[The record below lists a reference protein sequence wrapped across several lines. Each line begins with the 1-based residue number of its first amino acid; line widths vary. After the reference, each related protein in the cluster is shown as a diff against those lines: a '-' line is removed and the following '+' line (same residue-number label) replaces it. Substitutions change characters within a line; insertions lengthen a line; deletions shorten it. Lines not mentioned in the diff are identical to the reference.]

1 MSLYLRNS
9 TWIDPETFKATTTT
23 IKVEEGPS
31 GGMAL
36 DAHAPV
42 ECPPEDTV
50 LDCTGRLVT
59 PSFGCGHHHI
69 YSALARGMP
78 PAPKAPANFLEVLE
92 YVWWRMDKKL
102 DHDMIEASALV
113 TGLYCAK
120 NGVTF
125 VIDHHASP
133 FHLDGSLET
142 IAKALDRVGLG
153 HLLCYEISCRDGEEI
168 KEKGLDETDAFLSS
182 GRKGHVGLHA
192 SFTVDDD
199 LLGRAV
205 DLARKHKT
213 GVHIH
218 VAEGIEDQEHCARTY
233 GKSVV
238 RRLSD
243 AGVLDLPLSILGHCV
258 HLDAEERDIIRT
270 SPCWVVQNTESN
282 LNNNVGLGRY
292 NDFPRVMLG
301 TEQVVFRNTFRIDA
315 VPLLSKIPVLG
326 PILFQKAYVTTYLGI
341 LVLIVTAFILKR
353 TRFGL
358 RLRSCGENPQAADSV
373 GISVYKMR
381 YSGVL
386 ISGALA
392 GLGGLVFILPTTT
405 TYTASVSGYGFLAM
419 SVVVFGQWKPWG
431 IALGA
436 LFFGLTKT
444 IAASYSVIP
453 FLYNLGIPEAFFK
466 MLPYVAT
473 LIVLAFSTKRSNAP
487 GVIGV
492 PYDKSKR

>member
-1 MSLYLRNS
+1 MNLFIFICQQTL
-9 TWIDPETFKATTTT
+9 IF
-23 IKVEEGPS
+23 
-31 GGMAL
+31 
-36 DAHAPV
+36 
-42 ECPPEDTV
+42 
-50 LDCTGRLVT
+50 LV
-59 PSFGCGHHHI
+59 P
-69 YSALARGMP
+69 L
-78 PAPKAPANFLEVLE
+78 LL
-92 YVWWRMDKKL
+92 
-102 DHDMIEASALV
+102 
-113 TGLYCAK
+113 
-120 NGVTF
+120 
-125 VIDHHASP
+125 
-133 FHLDGSLET
+133 
-142 IAKALDRVGLG
+142 VGLG
-153 HLLCYEISCRDGEEI
+153 DLFSERSGVLNIALEGIMVFGAFAGIMFIRSASAAMPSWLVLLIAILISILAGI
-168 KEKGLDETDAFLSS
+168 LLSS
-182 GRKGHVGLHA
+182 LHA
-192 SFTVDDD
+192 FAS
-199 LLGRAV
+199 
-205 DLARKHKT
+205 
-213 GVHIH
+213 IH
-218 VAEGIEDQEHCARTY
+218 LKAEQTISSTA
-233 GKSVV
+233 
-238 RRLSD
+238 
-243 AGVLDLPLSILGHCV
+243 
-258 HLDAEERDIIRT
+258 IIT
-270 SPCWVVQNTESN
+270 FATAFCIF
-282 LNNNVGLGRY
+282 Y
-292 NDFPRVMLG
+292 ARVMLG

-381 YSGVL
+381 YAGVL

-405 TYTASVSGYGFLAM
+405 TYTAM

>member
-1 MSLYLRNS
+1 MDNYAIELLHITKVFPGIVANDDITLRVRYGEIHALLGENGAGKSTLMSVLFGLYQ
-9 TWIDPETFKATTTT
+9 P
-23 IKVEEGPS
+23 EEGEILVNGKKAEIKNPRTANAL
-31 GGMAL
+31 GIGMVHQHFML
-36 DAHAPV
+36 V
-42 ECPPEDTV
+42 QNFTV
-50 LDCTGRLVT
+50 LENIVLGVETAKHGVLQMEEARKKVLALSERYGLNIDCDARVSDITVGMQQRVEILKMLYKDNNILIFDEPTAVLTPQEIDELTLIFLV
-59 PSFGCGHHHI
+59 P
-69 YSALARGMP
+69 L
-78 PAPKAPANFLEVLE
+78 LL
-92 YVWWRMDKKL
+92 
-102 DHDMIEASALV
+102 
-113 TGLYCAK
+113 
-120 NGVTF
+120 
-125 VIDHHASP
+125 
-133 FHLDGSLET
+133 
-142 IAKALDRVGLG
+142 VGLG
-153 HLLCYEISCRDGEEI
+153 DLFSERSGVLNIALEGIMVFGAFAGIMFIRSASAAMPSWLVLLIAILISILAGI
-168 KEKGLDETDAFLSS
+168 LLSS
-182 GRKGHVGLHA
+182 LHA
-192 SFTVDDD
+192 FAS
-199 LLGRAV
+199 
-205 DLARKHKT
+205 
-213 GVHIH
+213 IH
-218 VAEGIEDQEHCARTY
+218 LKAEQTISSTA
-233 GKSVV
+233 
-238 RRLSD
+238 
-243 AGVLDLPLSILGHCV
+243 
-258 HLDAEERDIIRT
+258 IIT
-270 SPCWVVQNTESN
+270 FATAFCIF
-282 LNNNVGLGRY
+282 Y
-292 NDFPRVMLG
+292 ARVMLG

>member
-1 MSLYLRNS
+1 MNKSRGRWLLIGTLSAIILVVGVPFIINECYKKNDGYITVWNAADLLSYYGTIVAAGIGIVGVYFTVYIANKNYRDDAKNR
-9 TWIDPETFKATTTT
+9 ILPYIAINVINVRQPDPFS
-23 IKVEEGPS
+23 EGMGLEGIMVFGAFAGIMFIRSASAAMPS
-31 GGMAL
+31 WL
-36 DAHAPV
+36 
-42 ECPPEDTV
+42 V
-50 LDCTGRLVT
+50 LLIAILISILAGILL
-59 PSFGCGHHHI
+59 
-69 YSALARGMP
+69 SALHAF
-78 PAPKAPANFLEVLE
+78 ASIHLKAEQTISSTA
-92 YVWWRMDKKL
+92 
-102 DHDMIEASALV
+102 II
-113 TGLYCAK
+113 
-120 NGVTF
+120 TF
-125 VIDHHASP
+125 A
-133 FHLDGSLET
+133 T
-142 IAKALDRVGLG
+142 
-153 HLLCYEISCRDGEEI
+153 
-168 KEKGLDETDAFLSS
+168 AFCIFY
-182 GRKGHVGLHA
+182 A
-192 SFTVDDD
+192 
-199 LLGRAV
+199 
-205 DLARKHKT
+205 
-213 GVHIH
+213 
-218 VAEGIEDQEHCARTY
+218 
-233 GKSVV
+233 
-238 RRLSD
+238 
-243 AGVLDLPLSILGHCV
+243 
-258 HLDAEERDIIRT
+258 
-270 SPCWVVQNTESN
+270 
-282 LNNNVGLGRY
+282 
-292 NDFPRVMLG
+292 RVMLG

>member
-1 MSLYLRNS
+1 MNLFIFICQQTL
-9 TWIDPETFKATTTT
+9 IF
-23 IKVEEGPS
+23 
-31 GGMAL
+31 
-36 DAHAPV
+36 
-42 ECPPEDTV
+42 
-50 LDCTGRLVT
+50 LV
-59 PSFGCGHHHI
+59 P
-69 YSALARGMP
+69 L
-78 PAPKAPANFLEVLE
+78 LL
-92 YVWWRMDKKL
+92 
-102 DHDMIEASALV
+102 
-113 TGLYCAK
+113 
-120 NGVTF
+120 
-125 VIDHHASP
+125 
-133 FHLDGSLET
+133 
-142 IAKALDRVGLG
+142 VGLG
-153 HLLCYEISCRDGEEI
+153 DLFSERSGVLNIALEGIMVFGAFAGIMFIRSASAAMPSWLVLLIAILISILAGM
-168 KEKGLDETDAFLSS
+168 LLSA
-182 GRKGHVGLHA
+182 LHA
-192 SFTVDDD
+192 FAS
-199 LLGRAV
+199 
-205 DLARKHKT
+205 
-213 GVHIH
+213 IH
-218 VAEGIEDQEHCARTY
+218 LKAEQTICSTA
-233 GKSVV
+233 
-238 RRLSD
+238 
-243 AGVLDLPLSILGHCV
+243 
-258 HLDAEERDIIRT
+258 IIT
-270 SPCWVVQNTESN
+270 FATAFCIF
-282 LNNNVGLGRY
+282 Y
-292 NDFPRVMLG
+292 ARVMLG

-358 RLRSCGENPQAADSV
+358 RLRSCGENPQAADQCAA
-373 GISVYKMR
+373 ISVYKMR

-392 GLGGLVFILPTTT
+392 RVSAASWFILPTTT

>member
-1 MSLYLRNS
+1 MNLFIFICQQTL
-9 TWIDPETFKATTTT
+9 IF
-23 IKVEEGPS
+23 
-31 GGMAL
+31 
-36 DAHAPV
+36 
-42 ECPPEDTV
+42 
-50 LDCTGRLVT
+50 LV
-59 PSFGCGHHHI
+59 P
-69 YSALARGMP
+69 L
-78 PAPKAPANFLEVLE
+78 LL
-92 YVWWRMDKKL
+92 
-102 DHDMIEASALV
+102 
-113 TGLYCAK
+113 
-120 NGVTF
+120 
-125 VIDHHASP
+125 
-133 FHLDGSLET
+133 
-142 IAKALDRVGLG
+142 VGLG
-153 HLLCYEISCRDGEEI
+153 DLFSERSGVLNIALEGIMVFGAFAGIMFIRSASAAMPSWLVLLIAILISILAGI
-168 KEKGLDETDAFLSS
+168 LLSS
-182 GRKGHVGLHA
+182 LHA
-192 SFTVDDD
+192 FAS
-199 LLGRAV
+199 
-205 DLARKHKT
+205 
-213 GVHIH
+213 IH
-218 VAEGIEDQEHCARTY
+218 LKAEQTISSTA
-233 GKSVV
+233 
-238 RRLSD
+238 
-243 AGVLDLPLSILGHCV
+243 
-258 HLDAEERDIIRT
+258 IIT
-270 SPCWVVQNTESN
+270 FATAFCIF
-282 LNNNVGLGRY
+282 Y
-292 NDFPRVMLG
+292 ARVMLG

-392 GLGGLVFILPTTT
+392 GAVNGLFGG
-405 TYTASVSGYGFLAM
+405 GG
-419 SVVVFGQWKPWG
+419 GQWKPWG

-436 LFFGLTKT
+436 LLFGLTKT

>member
-1 MSLYLRNS
+1 MNLFIFICQQTL
-9 TWIDPETFKATTTT
+9 IF
-23 IKVEEGPS
+23 
-31 GGMAL
+31 
-36 DAHAPV
+36 
-42 ECPPEDTV
+42 
-50 LDCTGRLVT
+50 LV
-59 PSFGCGHHHI
+59 P
-69 YSALARGMP
+69 L
-78 PAPKAPANFLEVLE
+78 LL
-92 YVWWRMDKKL
+92 
-102 DHDMIEASALV
+102 
-113 TGLYCAK
+113 
-120 NGVTF
+120 
-125 VIDHHASP
+125 
-133 FHLDGSLET
+133 
-142 IAKALDRVGLG
+142 VGLG
-153 HLLCYEISCRDGEEI
+153 DLFSERSGVLNIALEGIMVFGAFAGIMFIRSASAAMPSWLVLLIAILISILAGI
-168 KEKGLDETDAFLSS
+168 LLSS
-182 GRKGHVGLHA
+182 LHA
-192 SFTVDDD
+192 FAS
-199 LLGRAV
+199 
-205 DLARKHKT
+205 
-213 GVHIH
+213 IH
-218 VAEGIEDQEHCARTY
+218 LKAEQTISSTA
-233 GKSVV
+233 
-238 RRLSD
+238 
-243 AGVLDLPLSILGHCV
+243 
-258 HLDAEERDIIRT
+258 IIT
-270 SPCWVVQNTESN
+270 FATAFCIF
-282 LNNNVGLGRY
+282 Y
-292 NDFPRVMLG
+292 ARVMLG

-392 GLGGLVFILPTTT
+392 GLGGLVF
-405 TYTASVSGYGFLAM
+405 
-419 SVVVFGQWKPWG
+419 GQWKPWG

-492 PYDKSKR
+492 PYDQSKR

>member
-1 MSLYLRNS
+1 MQVAEIASHEN
-9 TWIDPETFKATTTT
+9 E
-23 IKVEEGPS
+23 
-31 GGMAL
+31 
-36 DAHAPV
+36 
-42 ECPPEDTV
+42 
-50 LDCTGRLVT
+50 
-59 PSFGCGHHHI
+59 
-69 YSALARGMP
+69 AR
-78 PAPKAPANFLEVLE
+78 
-92 YVWWRMDKKL
+92 
-102 DHDMIEASALV
+102 
-113 TGLYCAK
+113 
-120 NGVTF
+120 
-125 VIDHHASP
+125 VIDN
-133 FHLDGSLET
+133 
-142 IAKALDRVGLG
+142 V
-153 HLLCYEISCRDGEEI
+153 
-168 KEKGLDETDAFLSS
+168 
-182 GRKGHVGLHA
+182 
-192 SFTVDDD
+192 SF
-199 LLGRAV
+199 
-205 DLARKHKT
+205 
-213 GVHIH
+213 
-218 VAEGIEDQEHCARTY
+218 
-233 GKSVV
+233 
-238 RRLSD
+238 
-243 AGVLDLPLSILGHCV
+243 
-258 HLDAEERDIIRT
+258 
-270 SPCWVVQNTESN
+270 
-282 LNNNVGLGRY
+282 
-292 NDFPRVMLG
+292 
-301 TEQVVFRNTFRIDA
+301 
-315 VPLLSKIPVLG
+315 
-326 PILFQKAYVTTYLGI
+326 GI